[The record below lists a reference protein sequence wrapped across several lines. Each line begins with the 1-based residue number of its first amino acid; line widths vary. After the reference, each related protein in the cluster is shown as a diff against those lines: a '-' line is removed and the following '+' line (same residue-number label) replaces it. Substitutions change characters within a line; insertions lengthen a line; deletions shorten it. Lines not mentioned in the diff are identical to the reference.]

1 MFFAAI
7 SAFSLAIFSFLAFN
21 SAACWAIFFACSF
34 CSLSTSFSF
43 AAKSLEETLPK
54 SSAGFSTTVMFGSF
68 FASSTA
74 LSTSGV
80 SNSLGID
87 VDLLAS
93 FSAGATS
100 VGCPRGSMV
109 VSGLTTGCSCA
120 DFSASAVGC
129 WTFVVSFEVAELCSA
144 AIPFGTTSSAVV
156 G

>member
-1 MFFAAI
+1 MRN
-7 SAFSLAIFSFLAFN
+7 L
-21 SAACWAIFFACSF
+21 FACSF
-34 CSLSTSFSF
+34 VVGLLLFLL
-43 AAKSLEETLPK
+43 AKSLEETLPK

-80 SNSLGID
+80 SNSLGMD

-100 VGCPRGSMV
+100 VGCPRGSLV

-120 DFSASAVGC
+120 ADFQLLLL
-129 WTFVVSFEVAELCSA
+129 VVARLWYHL
-144 AIPFGTTSSAVV
+144 G
-156 G
+156 

>member
-34 CSLSTSFSF
+34 CSCSTSFSF

-80 SNSLGID
+80 SNSLGMV
-87 VDLLAS
+87 VDLFAS

-100 VGCPRGSMV
+100 VGCPRGSLV

-129 WTFVVSFEVAELCSA
+129 CTFVVSFGVAELCSVPLFSGA
-144 AIPFGTTSSAVV
+144 TSSTLV

>member
-34 CSLSTSFSF
+34 CSWSTSFSF

-80 SNSLGID
+80 SNSLGMN

-100 VGCPRGSMV
+100 VGCPRGSLV

-120 DFSASAVGC
+120 EFSAPTVGC
-129 WTFVVSFEVAELCSA
+129 CTFVVSFGVAELCSVPLFSGA
-144 AIPFGTTSSAVV
+144 TSSTLV